1 MEVVVTGERVTGV
14 AVMVM
19 GQRGRTPGAYHL
31 TFVSAIDNMLPKRRI
46 RAFLHVRTSGHQDNI
61 SRPASSSYSGHVS
74 IV

>member
-1 MEVVVTGERVTGV
+1 MREVAK

-31 TFVSAIDNMLPKRRI
+31 TFVSAIDHMLPKRRI